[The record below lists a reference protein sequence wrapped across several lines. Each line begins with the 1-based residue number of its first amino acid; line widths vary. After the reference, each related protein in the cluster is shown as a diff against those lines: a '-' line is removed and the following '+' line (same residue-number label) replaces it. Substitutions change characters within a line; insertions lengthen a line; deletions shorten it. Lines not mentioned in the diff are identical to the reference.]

1 MGHILRWLLS
11 ACLLALAPWP
21 ALAVEHVV
29 FKQDGE
35 ELSVSGRLVVE
46 ANDGGLLIE
55 SADGMRWKIPPEDLV
70 TRKHD
75 DEPLKPLSPQKM
87 SERLQHELPGF
98 EIHLTQH
105 YVVCHNTSQAYAQW
119 CGALF
124 ERLYKAFINFW
135 TRKGFELHEPE
146 FPLVALVFADVDSYA
161 AYSASETGGTGA
173 IIGYYSLARNRVAMH
188 DLTGVQAV
196 RKPGGR
202 RSNANEINQML
213 ARPEAE
219 RTVATIIHEATH
231 QIAYNCGLQARGAN
245 HPVWFSEGM
254 AIYFETPD
262 LSSTKGWRTI
272 GAVNRVRLNG
282 FRHYLRKG
290 RPADSLLT
298 LITSDQRMLERDP
311 KRSAD
316 AYAEAWAL
324 SYFLF
329 RHRPKQYLAYVKLM
343 SDKQPLILDD
353 AETRLREF
361 QKTFGDLGQLDAEL
375 VKQMSKVR

>member
-1 MGHILRWLLS
+1 MMRFLFLS
-11 ACLLALAPWP
+11 ACLLVLATLPVQ
-21 ALAVEHVV
+21 AVEHIV

-35 ELSVSGRLVVE
+35 EVSITGRLVVE
-46 ANDGGLLIE
+46 ADDGGLLIE
-55 SADGMRWKIPPEDLV
+55 SPDSMHWMVRPEDLV
-70 TRKHD
+70 KRKHD
-75 DEPLKPLSPQKM
+75 DEPLKPLSPQEM
-87 SERLQHELPGF
+87 GERLRHELPGF

-105 YVVCHNTSQAYAQW
+105 YVICHNTSRAYAQW

-124 ERLYKAFINFW
+124 ERLYKAFTNFW

-146 FPLVALVFADVDSYA
+146 FPLVALVFADADSYSTYA
-161 AYSASETGGTGA
+161 ASELGGAPLA
-173 IIGYYSLARNRVAMH
+173 IKGYYSFARNRMTMY
-188 DLTGVQAV
+188 DLTGVQAA
-196 RKPGGR
+196 RKLGDR
-202 RSNANEINQML
+202 RSNPNEINQML

-231 QIAYNCGLQARGAN
+231 QIAFNCGLQTRDAS
-245 HPVWFSEGM
+245 HPLWFSEGM

-262 LSSTKGWRTI
+262 LHSSKGWRTI
-272 GAVNRVRLNG
+272 GAVNQVRQND

-290 RPADSLLT
+290 RPADSLVTLLT
-298 LITSDQRMLERDP
+298 QDDRLRDPDP
-311 KRSAD
+311 KRSAA

-324 SYFLF
+324 NYFLF

-343 SDKQPLILDD
+343 SEKKPLIADD

-361 QKTFGDLGQLDAEL
+361 QRIFGDLGQLDAEL